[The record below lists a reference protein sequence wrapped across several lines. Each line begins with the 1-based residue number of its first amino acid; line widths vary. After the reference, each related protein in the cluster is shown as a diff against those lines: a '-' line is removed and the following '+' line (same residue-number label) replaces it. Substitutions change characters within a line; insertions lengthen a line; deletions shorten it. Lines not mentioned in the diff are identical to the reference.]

1 MLLLVILIV
10 WYYFRIQ
17 DPLWEERKEFRAKA
31 LKETDL
37 VTVLSVDR
45 FVTDE
50 TGVVVTGKKEDG
62 NVMYVYFGDD
72 ETKTLD
78 ATDAITSEDAVQKV
92 KEKHAQA
99 IILRTMPGMWNE
111 EWVWEV
117 FYKVRTDKGMRH
129 FYDYYRMTDGKWLET
144 YRLAVR

>member
-1 MLLLVILIV
+1 VILIV

-117 FYKVRTDKGMRH
+117 FY
-129 FYDYYRMTDGKWLET
+129 
-144 YRLAVR
+144 